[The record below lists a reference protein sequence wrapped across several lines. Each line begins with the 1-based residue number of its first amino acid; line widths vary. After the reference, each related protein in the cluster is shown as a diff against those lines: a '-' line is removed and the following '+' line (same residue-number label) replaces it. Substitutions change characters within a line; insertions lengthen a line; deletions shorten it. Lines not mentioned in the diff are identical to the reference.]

1 MNFIIVRCGVTTK
14 GKPSLERGRLVCLS
28 LTNQPSLK
36 RGNRKAMLL
45 RFRRMR
51 KLDRVNFAHTFYI
64 VQRGKTFLHISCPSS
79 SSSLTLLTSFFV
91 NWQKLGYKR
100 KLTPIILFALSPPLY
115 LYLYLYLYLWY
126 CLQRAG
132 GGQLVKV
139 LLHKSPNNIN
149 QCIFIKSP
157 RNILSKDQNAPK
169 QSIESKMCTSY
180 CTHNMATVKV
190 GTLLIDILWTMDIN
204 QI

>member
-79 SSSLTLLTSFFV
+79 SSLTLLTSFFV

-115 LYLYLYLYLWY
+115 LYLYLY
-126 CLQRAG
+126 C
-132 GGQLVKV
+132 KS
-139 LLHKSPNNIN
+139 LLCSMFNE
-149 QCIFIKSP
+149 QTCSRFT
-157 RNILSKDQNAPK
+157 RLSVVCHHAQN
-169 QSIESKMCTSY
+169 
-180 CTHNMATVKV
+180 
-190 GTLLIDILWTMDIN
+190 TL
-204 QI
+204 